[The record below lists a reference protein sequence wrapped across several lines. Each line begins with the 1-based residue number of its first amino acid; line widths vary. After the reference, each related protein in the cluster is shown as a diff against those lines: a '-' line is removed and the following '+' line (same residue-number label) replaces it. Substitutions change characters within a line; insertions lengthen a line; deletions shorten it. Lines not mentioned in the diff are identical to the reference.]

1 MATSMGDGIESRRSR
16 LPRFNLADDDNVEGN
31 GGSGGHS
38 GWQRTKLATVAGGGG
53 LTIQQKNDF
62 VDLSMYF
69 I

>member
-1 MATSMGDGIESRRSR
+1 MC
-16 LPRFNLADDDNVEGN
+16 GN

-62 VDLSMYF
+62 VNAKHIFETPIQTNGFSW
-69 I
+69 